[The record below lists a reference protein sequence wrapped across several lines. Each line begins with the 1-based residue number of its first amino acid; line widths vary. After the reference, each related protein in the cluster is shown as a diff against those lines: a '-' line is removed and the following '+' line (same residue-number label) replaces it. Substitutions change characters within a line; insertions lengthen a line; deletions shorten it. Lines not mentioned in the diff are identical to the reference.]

1 MESHQALVALNATF
15 KDLER
20 SVNELLCPKEFSVN
34 AHEKREEIFQELQRL
49 YHIEQTNLTKNPNSQ
64 WRDELLTRYRENAL
78 VTRPFFARGGTKVDL
93 TAAAELSLSTQLIN
107 HQAADHPKSF
117 SSSSSLSSHIRME
130 LEEEKTAIVLP
141 PSSLPIQSS
150 DNAKAANEEEL
161 YILEKDSNDAV
172 ILSPVEQESL
182 IVSLNSTVKTTLYSI
197 FTANVQVEELAK
209 QFVDDPRF
217 MKCIKEEIGSLGLYL
232 NRSGKFD
239 KSLHLVVY
247 GLATNC
253 S

>member
-1 MESHQALVALNATF
+1 MESHQALVALNATV

-20 SVNELLCPKEFSVN
+20 NVNELLCPKEFSVN

-49 YHIEQTNLTKNPNSQ
+49 YQIEQFNLTKNPNSE
-64 WRDELLTRYRENAL
+64 WRDELLTRNRENAL
-78 VTRPFFARGGTKVDL
+78 ITRPFFARGGSKIDL
-93 TAAAELSLSTQLIN
+93 TAAAELSTSQV
-107 HQAADHPKSF
+107 ADHPKSF

-150 DNAKAANEEEL
+150 DNAEAADEVDEEDEEE
-161 YILEKDSNDAV
+161 KVSNEAV

-182 IVSLNSTVKTTLYSI
+182 IASLNSTVKTTIYSI
-197 FTANVQVEELAK
+197 FTANMKIEELAK

-217 MKCIKEEIGSLGLYL
+217 MKCIKERIGSVGLYL
-232 NRSGKFD
+232 NRSGKLD

-247 GLATNC
+247 GLA
-253 S
+253 

>member
-1 MESHQALVALNATF
+1 
-15 KDLER
+15 
-20 SVNELLCPKEFSVN
+20 
-34 AHEKREEIFQELQRL
+34 
-49 YHIEQTNLTKNPNSQ
+49 
-64 WRDELLTRYRENAL
+64 
-78 VTRPFFARGGTKVDL
+78 
-93 TAAAELSLSTQLIN
+93 
-107 HQAADHPKSF
+107 
-117 SSSSSLSSHIRME
+117 ME

-150 DNAKAANEEEL
+150 DNAEAADEVDEEDEEE
-161 YILEKDSNDAV
+161 KVSNEAV

-253 S
+253 IHVFIQRESTSIRPLLIWYNSNMHHQPVKRFKSHMLTSRTARKTS

>member
-1 MESHQALVALNATF
+1 MESHQALVALNATV

-20 SVNELLCPKEFSVN
+20 NVNELLCPKEFSVN

-49 YHIEQTNLTKNPNSQ
+49 YQIEQFNLTKNPNSE
-64 WRDELLTRYRENAL
+64 WRDELLTRNRENAL
-78 VTRPFFARGGTKVDL
+78 ITRPFFARGGSKIDL
-93 TAAAELSLSTQLIN
+93 TAAAELSTSQV
-107 HQAADHPKSF
+107 ADHPKSF

-217 MKCIKEEIGSLGLYL
+217 MKCIKERIGSVGLYL
-232 NRSGKFD
+232 NRSGKLD

-247 GLATNC
+247 GLA
-253 S
+253 